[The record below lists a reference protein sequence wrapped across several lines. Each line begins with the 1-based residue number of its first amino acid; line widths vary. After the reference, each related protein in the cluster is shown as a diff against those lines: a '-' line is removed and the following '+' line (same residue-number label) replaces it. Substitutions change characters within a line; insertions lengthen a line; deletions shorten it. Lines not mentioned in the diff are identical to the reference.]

1 MPRASIKANAKE
13 NLRGNWGTA
22 ILVLLLN
29 WMLLSAATG
38 VMVIGKLIIMGTL
51 ETGVVLI
58 YLKLSYREPAEIGD
72 LFQPFQNFVNTFF
85 AGFLSTI
92 FTFLWSLLFVIPGIV
107 KALAYSQVYYILCD
121 HPEYTGREA
130 IDASQE
136 MMRGHKGE
144 LFLLQLSFFGWFLL
158 SFLTFGLLLLYVK
171 PYYQAALTEFYRYLK
186 ETQGQ
191 QDWQPQQKPDVPEQA
206 APPLPEKRK
215 VNYDPEQFE

>member
-51 ETGVVLI
+51 ETGVALI

-144 LFLLQLSFFGWFLL
+144 LFVLQLSFFGW

>member
-13 NLRGNWGTA
+13 SLRGNWGTA

-51 ETGVVLI
+51 ETGVALI

-107 KALAYSQVYYILCD
+107 KALAYSQV
-121 HPEYTGREA
+121 
-130 IDASQE
+130 
-136 MMRGHKGE
+136 
-144 LFLLQLSFFGWFLL
+144 
-158 SFLTFGLLLLYVK
+158 
-171 PYYQAALTEFYRYLK
+171 
-186 ETQGQ
+186 
-191 QDWQPQQKPDVPEQA
+191 
-206 APPLPEKRK
+206 
-215 VNYDPEQFE
+215 

>member
-13 NLRGNWGTA
+13 SLRGNWGTA

-51 ETGVVLI
+51 ETGVALI

-92 FTFLWSLLFVIPGIV
+92 FTFLWSLLFVIP
-107 KALAYSQVYYILCD
+107 
-121 HPEYTGREA
+121 
-130 IDASQE
+130 ASSRRWPIPRSIISCVTIRNTPVE
-136 MMRGHKGE
+136 R
-144 LFLLQLSFFGWFLL
+144 LS
-158 SFLTFGLLLLYVK
+158 T
-171 PYYQAALTEFYRYLK
+171 PAR
-186 ETQGQ
+186 
-191 QDWQPQQKPDVPEQA
+191 
-206 APPLPEKRK
+206 R
-215 VNYDPEQFE
+215 

>member
-13 NLRGNWGTA
+13 SLRGNWGTA

-38 VMVIGKLIIMGTL
+38 VMVIGKMIIMGPL
-51 ETGVVLI
+51 ETGVALI

-144 LFLLQLSFFGWFLL
+144 LFVLQLSFIGWFLL
-158 SFLTFGLLLLYVK
+158 SSLTFGLLLFYVV
-171 PYYQAALTEFYRYLK
+171 PYYQSTMTEYYRYLK
-186 ETQGQ
+186 ESQGES
-191 QDWQPQQKPDVPEQA
+191 QDWQPQQPEEEFTQN
-206 APPLPEKRK
+206 RK